1 MLCDKINGP
10 NFRYIYILALTQ
22 TVEKKWITSVALSP
36 IMYLVKNVNMTWDI
50 VSSPG
55 LINGPLFWQV
65 LNVVLTLDI
74 LAAVFA
80 TAANILTIIVYRRL
94 GYAESINI
102 SLSALAISDLGVAVT
117 TIIWVLAMLLPTV
130 PNSPFTYEIFV
141 NLGAYP
147 DMFFTRASALITA
160 YISVERYLC
169 VFLPLK
175 VKGIFTTNRT
185 LATMIVIFF
194 LTFSPIAVTLLSYP
208 LGWSFSPEENRTV
221 LTVLPVDD
229 SIILTSWYI
238 IQVYIGL
245 FLPVSTF
252 VTVSFSTVFLT
263 TSLRRSQVWRDANR
277 SIAII
282 GKNNGNNT
290 ASSINTRQAA
300 TNSKEKKA
308 VKMVVAIATIFIIAS
323 IPSSGHMIA
332 VMTISGFTIG
342 DRFAHSFSI
351 SGMMLLFVDT
361 LNCGG
366 NGIIYLFMSSR
377 FKQATFNVLCE
388 KSLAPHNRRRK

>member
-1 MLCDKINGP
+1 
-10 NFRYIYILALTQ
+10 
-22 TVEKKWITSVALSP
+22 
-36 IMYLVKNVNMTWDI
+36 MYLVKNVNMTWDI
-50 VSSPG
+50 GSSPG

-80 TAANILTIIVYRRL
+80 TAANILTVIVYRRV

-117 TIIWVLAMLLPTV
+117 TIICVLAMLLPTV
-130 PNSPFTYEIFV
+130 PNAPFTYEIFA

-147 DMFFTRASALITA
+147 HMFFTRASALITA

-169 VFLPLK
+169 VFLPLR

-185 LATMIVIFF
+185 LAAMIVIFF

-208 LGWSFSPEENRTV
+208 LGWSFSPEQNRTV
-221 LTVLPVDD
+221 LAVLPVDD

-238 IQVYIGL
+238 IQVYIAL

-277 SIAII
+277 STAII
-282 GKNNGNNT
+282 GKNNRNNT
-290 ASSINTRQAA
+290 ASSTNTRQAA

-308 VKMVVAIATIFIIAS
+308 VKMVVATATIFIIAS

-332 VMTISGFTIG
+332 VMTIPGFTIG
-342 DRFAHSFSI
+342 GRFAHSFSI

-366 NGIIYLFMSSR
+366 NVIIYLFMSSR

-388 KSLAPHNRRRK
+388 KSLVPHNRRRK